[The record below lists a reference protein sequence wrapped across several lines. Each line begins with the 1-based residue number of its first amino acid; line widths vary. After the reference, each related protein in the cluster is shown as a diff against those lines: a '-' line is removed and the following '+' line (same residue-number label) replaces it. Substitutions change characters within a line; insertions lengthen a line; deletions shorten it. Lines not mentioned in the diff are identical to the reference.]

1 MSYESIAELADGDTT
16 RIIQSCHPKCQKSVE
31 AIYKY
36 DLAPYMRWYPWR
48 WFSDLVLIGSG
59 GFSAVYAAH
68 VALLYDASQDGQA
81 IGQHKRP
88 VAIKVV
94 DEKILNEVTFEKEG
108 ENKKGSGCNM
118 TLSLFTYIDHCTIK
132 SLPCFIIPWHHC
144 M

>member
-16 RIIQSCHPKCQKSVE
+16 KIIQSCHPKCQKSVE

-68 VALLYDASQDGQA
+68 VALLYDASQDGQV

-94 DEKILNEVTFEKEG
+94 DEKILNEVIFKRWRG
-108 ENKKGSGCNM
+108 GSGCNIIVHR
-118 TLSLFTYIDHCTIK
+118 SLYNQEHS
-132 SLPCFIIPWHHC
+132 SLYYSMASLYARARATF
-144 M
+144 